1 MKKMLLAAGIVAS
14 VALAACSTTQLQNAT
29 NTLAAGCKIGAPT
42 GNAIA
47 AGTGNAVAGA
57 AATANT
63 VFCGAVENAAASAAS
78 APVAASAAQ

>member
-1 MKKMLLAAGIVAS
+1 MKKMLIISAGILLS
-14 VALAACSTTQLQNAT
+14 ALAACSATQLQNAG

-47 AGTGNAVAGA
+47 AGTGNPVAGA

-63 VFCGAVENAAASAAS
+63 VFCGAIESAAASAAS
-78 APVAASAAQ
+78 APVAASQ